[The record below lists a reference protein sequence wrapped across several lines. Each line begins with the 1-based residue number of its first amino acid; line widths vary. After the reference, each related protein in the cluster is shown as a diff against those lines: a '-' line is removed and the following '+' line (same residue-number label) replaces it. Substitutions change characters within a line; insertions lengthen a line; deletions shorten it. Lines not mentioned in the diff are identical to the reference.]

1 MNREIL
7 FRAKRKGVIDG
18 NCYRSKY
25 KNGDWV
31 YGLITKQYSKEF
43 WDKLNDEM
51 RDIYGVSGIEID
63 RDTVGQFTG
72 LVDKYGKKIFTGDII
87 RYCDEDCYYYPED
100 CTEFFGEVVKECGA
114 FGIGTQNELPLELE
128 NWCNNDKFVSLWEIY
143 WNLNCCD
150 GELPMIEVIG
160 NIYDNKELLR

>member
-1 MNREIL
+1 MNRKIL

-25 KNGDWV
+25 KNDDWV

-63 RDTVGQFTG
+63 RNTVGQFTG
-72 LVDKYGKKIFTGDII
+72 MYDKFGNEIFEGDIVKCLSLEYGYVNKEVYYAEGEAKFMLNSCGTKYGFEE
-87 RYCDEDCYYYPED
+87 Y
-100 CTEFFGEVVKECGA
+100 VNV
-114 FGIGTQNELPLELE
+114 
-128 NWCNNDKFVSLWEIY
+128 
-143 WNLNCCD
+143 
-150 GELPMIEVIG
+150 EVIG
-160 NIYDNKELLR
+160 NIYDNPELLEVYEL

>member
-1 MNREIL
+1 MSREIL
-7 FRAKRKGVIDG
+7 FRAKRKGIIDG
-18 NCYRSKY
+18 NFYRSEY

-72 LVDKYGKKIFTGDII
+72 IHDKFGKKIFEGDIL
-87 RYCDEDCYYYPED
+87 RGFDYPFRDAEDNYNYYA
-100 CTEFFGEVVKECGA
+100 EVIWIKNSPA
-114 FGIGTQNELPLELE
+114 FGFVTHKNPESNVVGISDGD
-128 NWCNNDKFVSLWEIY
+128 CNYIQAWDNHRWEI
-143 WNLNCCD
+143 
-150 GELPMIEVIG
+150 IG
-160 NIYDNKELLR
+160 NIYDNPELLEK

>member
-7 FRAKRKGVIDG
+7 FRAKRKGIIDG

-72 LVDKYGKKIFTGDII
+72 MLDKFGNEIFEGDIVKCLSLE
-87 RYCDEDCYYYPED
+87 YGYVNKEVYYAEDR
-100 CTEFFGEVVKECGA
+100 A
-114 FGIGTQNELPLELE
+114 R
-128 NWCNNDKFVSLWEIY
+128 FVLGSLGSDYDFEEYI
-143 WNLNCCD
+143 NV
-150 GELPMIEVIG
+150 EVIG
-160 NIYDNKELLR
+160 NIYDNKELLFTTIKSY

>member
-1 MNREIL
+1 MNRKIL

-18 NCYRSKY
+18 SCYRSKY

-72 LVDKYGKKIFTGDII
+72 MYDKFGNEIFEGDIVKCLSLE
-87 RYCDEDCYYYPED
+87 YGYVNKEVYYAESNAKFRLSSCGTDYE
-100 CTEFFGEVVKECGA
+100 FGEYINV
-114 FGIGTQNELPLELE
+114 
-128 NWCNNDKFVSLWEIY
+128 
-143 WNLNCCD
+143 
-150 GELPMIEVIG
+150 EVIG
-160 NIYDNKELLR
+160 NIYDNPELLGE

>member
-7 FRAKRKGVIDG
+7 FRAKRKGIIDG

-72 LVDKYGKKIFTGDII
+72 MHDKFGNEIFEGDIVKCLSLE
-87 RYCDEDCYYYPED
+87 YGYVNKEVYYAEDR
-100 CTEFFGEVVKECGA
+100 A
-114 FGIGTQNELPLELE
+114 R
-128 NWCNNDKFVSLWEIY
+128 FVLGSLGSDYDFEEYI
-143 WNLNCCD
+143 NV
-150 GELPMIEVIG
+150 EVIG
-160 NIYDNKELLR
+160 NIYDKEKKYNGN

>member
-1 MNREIL
+1 MKRTIL

-63 RDTVGQFTG
+63 RNAVGQFTG
-72 LVDKYGKKIFTGDII
+72 MYDKFGNEIFEGDIVKCLSLKYGYVNKEV
-87 RYCDEDCYYYPED
+87 YYAEDEAK
-100 CTEFFGEVVKECGA
+100 FMLNSCGTDYG
-114 FGIGTQNELPLELE
+114 FEEYVN
-128 NWCNNDKFVSLWEIY
+128 V
-143 WNLNCCD
+143 
-150 GELPMIEVIG
+150 EVIG
-160 NIYDNKELLR
+160 NIYDNPELLE

>member
-1 MNREIL
+1 MKRTIL

-18 NCYRSKY
+18 SCYRSKY
-25 KNGDWV
+25 KSDDWV

-72 LVDKYGKKIFTGDII
+72 MYDKFGNEIFEGDI
-87 RYCDEDCYYYPED
+87 
-100 CTEFFGEVVKECGA
+100 VKC
-114 FGIGTQNELPLELE
+114 LSLEYGY
-128 NWCNNDKFVSLWEIY
+128 V
-143 WNLNCCD
+143 
-150 GELPMIEVIG
+150 
-160 NIYDNKELLR
+160 NKEVYYAEEYDRYSPSTLIDEYCKQNNIIIQKIDMNGNLV

>member
-1 MNREIL
+1 MKRTIL

-18 NCYRSKY
+18 DCYRSKY

-72 LVDKYGKKIFTGDII
+72 MYDKFGNEIFEGDIVKCLSLE
-87 RYCDEDCYYYPED
+87 YGYVNKEVYYAEDEAK
-100 CTEFFGEVVKECGA
+100 FMLNSCGTDYG
-114 FGIGTQNELPLELE
+114 FEEYVN
-128 NWCNNDKFVSLWEIY
+128 V
-143 WNLNCCD
+143 
-150 GELPMIEVIG
+150 EVIG
-160 NIYDNKELLR
+160 NIYDNPELLE